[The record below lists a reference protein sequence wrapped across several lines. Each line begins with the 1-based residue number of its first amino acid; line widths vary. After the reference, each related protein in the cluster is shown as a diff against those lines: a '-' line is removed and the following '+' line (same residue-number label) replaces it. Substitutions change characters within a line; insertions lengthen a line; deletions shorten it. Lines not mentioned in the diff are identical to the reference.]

1 MEIFVKSTF
10 DRKSGFAFGLNRIG
24 IDGYKNDYEESSLVY
39 FPDGRE
45 ISERKN
51 NVVFS
56 EWNLEELKEFRTK
69 FPFLAERDGF
79 EISF

>member
-1 MEIFVKSTF
+1 MKACSIVNQACLFV
-10 DRKSGFAFGLNRIG
+10 LNKIET
-24 IDGYKNDYEESSLVY
+24 DGYKRDYEESSLVY

-51 NVVFS
+51 NVVLS
-56 EWNLEELKEFRTK
+56 EWNMEELKEFRNK

-79 EISF
+79 QIGI